1 MFGLIQDWFSWTHSN
16 EGKYAGCL
24 FSSAFRMNICEK
36 RERKQRKNEVHRT
49 DGLIAL
55 ANTTEIS
62 GAKIALSGVPREVK
76 GWAFLLPSQSVP
88 GYGLS
93 WERPVPGRGHS
104 LQLGQILKRLTVKSC
119 WPAQRPSQQHW
130 QQILQETSG
139 GPITETTMDLDLPS
153 PVHLGRSFGVSVLFP
168 RKGLIGLTNL

>member
-16 EGKYAGCL
+16 EAKYAGCL
-24 FSSAFRMNICEK
+24 FSSASGMNICEK
-36 RERKQRKNEVHRT
+36 RERKQRKNEVHQT
-49 DGLIAL
+49 DGLITL

-62 GAKIALSGVPREVK
+62 GAKMALSGVPREVK
-76 GWAFLLPSQSVP
+76 GWAFLLPSQSVT

-139 GPITETTMDLDLPS
+139 GPITETTWIWTYPALCTWAD
-153 PVHLGRSFGVSVLFP
+153 HLGFRFYFLE
-168 RKGLIGLTNL
+168 KG